1 MARKAGG
8 LGVVAFAVAIILTVV
23 LVSYAAGYLIGR
35 ILL

>member
-23 LVSYAAGYLIGR
+23 LVFDVVGYLIGR

>member
-8 LGVVAFAVAIILTVV
+8 LGVVAFAIAIILAVV
-23 LVSYAAGYLIGR
+23 LLSYAAGYLIGR

>member
-8 LGVVAFAVAIILTVV
+8 PGVVAFALAIIVAV
-23 LVSYAAGYLIGR
+23 IVFSYAAGYLLGR

>member
-8 LGVVAFAVAIILTVV
+8 LGVVAFAVAIILAVV
-23 LVSYAAGYLIGR
+23 LLSYAAGYLIGR

>member
-8 LGVVAFAVAIILTVV
+8 LGVVAFAVAIIVTVV

>member
-23 LVSYAAGYLIGR
+23 LVFHAAGYLIGR